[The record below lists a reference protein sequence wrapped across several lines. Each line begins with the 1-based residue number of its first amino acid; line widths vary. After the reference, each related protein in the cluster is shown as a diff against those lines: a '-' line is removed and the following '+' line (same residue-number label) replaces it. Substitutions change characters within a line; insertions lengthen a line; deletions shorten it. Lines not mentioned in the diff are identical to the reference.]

1 MRYLHEDAGAVA
13 RERVRAD
20 RAAMSEVLQDLEAM
34 LDDLMARPR
43 LQVGDEAD
51 AASIVLAFRIV
62 ESLRR
67 WRSCLLYTSDAADE

>member
-1 MRYLHEDAGAVA
+1 MNDTTTTHQHSLTGAVA
-13 RERVRAD
+13 RERVRAH
-20 RAAMSEVLQDLEAM
+20 RATMGEVLQDLEAM
-34 LDDLMARPR
+34 LDDLMAWPR

-67 WRSCLLYTSDAADE
+67 RRRGPRRA